1 MNKKKTVILHPP
13 LKTKYAYEKLRCCKY
28 CQSYTALN
36 EEKCTACGKTGLI
49 PVTQKARQ
57 AARRA
62 QHNDLLLGLFL
73 TLLAILFSQTLQLM
87 AISAATGIML
97 LGLLYFVHRKTLHS
111 RISVKL
117 NELFH
122 RDRDKIAAGLVRN
135 LETAVAQE
143 DEGRS
148 YEMMREVA
156 RIVQN
161 DHIRKLQ
168 LILLQSFVLRKDM
181 DLELTPLL
189 LEDFDSDLAAYIGE
203 LAKIKRE
210 LIKDKAFQYVI
221 KYERQILDM
230 ERGEDILA
238 GVAGAAV
245 RLKRYVL
252 AYSDFI
258 ARYARKLP
266 KDRFLRLFRMIADS
280 PDLDWGELMAETARI
295 HKEKYQWDA
304 DFQQIKPRSA
314 AYDG

>member
-1 MNKKKTVILHPP
+1 M
-13 LKTKYAYEKLRCCKY
+13 
-28 CQSYTALN
+28 
-36 EEKCTACGKTGLI
+36 CGKSGLI
-49 PVTQKARQ
+49 PVAEKARQ
-57 AARRA
+57 AARRT

-73 TLLAILFSQTLQLM
+73 TLLAVLFSQTFQLM
-87 AISAATGIML
+87 AISAAAGIL
-97 LGLLYFVHRKTLHS
+97 LSGLLYWVHRKTLHS
-111 RISVKL
+111 RISL
-117 NELFH
+117 ELSELFR

-135 LETAVAQE
+135 LETAAAHEEEV
-143 DEGRS
+143 RS

-156 RIVQN
+156 VIVRN

-168 LILLQSFVLRKDM
+168 LILLQSFILRKDM
-181 DLELTPLL
+181 ELELTPLL
-189 LEDFDSDLAAYIGE
+189 LQDFDPDLASYIGE

-210 LIKDKAFQYVI
+210 LIKDKTFQYVI

-230 ERGEDILA
+230 EHGDDILA

-295 HKEKYQWDA
+295 HLEKYQWDA

>member
-36 EEKCTACGKTGLI
+36 EEKCTVCGKSGLV
-49 PVTQKARQ
+49 PVAEKARQ
-57 AARRA
+57 AARRT

-73 TLLAILFSQTLQLM
+73 TLLAVLFSQTFQLM
-87 AISAATGIML
+87 AISAAAGIL
-97 LGLLYFVHRKTLHS
+97 LSGLLYWVHRKTLHS
-111 RISVKL
+111 RISIEL
-117 NELFH
+117 SELFR

-135 LETAVAQE
+135 LETAAAHE
-143 DEGRS
+143 EESRS

-156 RIVQN
+156 VIVRN

-181 DLELTPLL
+181 ELELAPLL
-189 LEDFDSDLAAYIGE
+189 LQDFDPDLASYIGE

-210 LIKDKAFQYVI
+210 LIKDKTFQYVI
-221 KYERQILDM
+221 KYEQQILAM

-252 AYSDFI
+252 TYSDFI

-295 HKEKYQWDA
+295 HQEKYQWDA

>member
-1 MNKKKTVILHPP
+1 MNKKKSVILHPP

-36 EEKCTACGKTGLI
+36 EEKCTGCGKSGLI
-49 PVTQKARQ
+49 PVSDKARH

-62 QHNDLLLGLFL
+62 QHNDLLLGVFL
-73 TLLAILFSQTLQLM
+73 TLLAVLFSQTFRLM
-87 AISAATGIML
+87 AISAAAGIL
-97 LGLLYFVHRKTLHS
+97 LSGLLYFVHRKTLHS
-111 RISVKL
+111 RISFEL
-117 NELFH
+117 RELFR

-135 LETAVAQE
+135 LETAAAHE
-143 DEGRS
+143 EEGRS

-156 RIVQN
+156 VIVRN

-181 DLELTPLL
+181 ELELTPLL
-189 LEDFDSDLAAYIGE
+189 LEDFDPDLASYIGE

-221 KYERQILDM
+221 KYEQQILAM

-258 ARYARKLP
+258 ARYAHKLP

-295 HKEKYQWDA
+295 HQEKYEWDA